1 MIRLNLYKNKRANHA
16 NQGKIYG
23 RAESNKMIGIKELAE
38 HIAEHGTLYTK
49 DVIQGVLGKIAS
61 CIKELTLGGTP
72 VKIDDLCIFR
82 ASVIAS
88 PADDVESFDLNID
101 KTGENGNIKGVRL
114 QCTPTGAC
122 AKANYTASAQL
133 GYSSLAQKVK
143 MGEIQLS
150 DLKGEYVASS
160 SAGGWGDEPL
170 NP

>member
-1 MIRLNLYKNKRANHA
+1 MIRLNFYKNKVAGNK

-23 RAESNKMIGIKELAE
+23 RAESNKMIGIAELAA

-49 DVIQGVLGKIAS
+49 DVIQGVLSKIAS
-61 CIKELTLGGTP
+61 CIKELTLSGTP

-82 ASVIAS
+82 ASVTAK
-88 PADDVESFDLNID
+88 PADDVESFDLS
-101 KTGENGNIKGVRL
+101 KGEEGNIKAVRL

-133 GYSSLAQKVK
+133 GYSTLAQKVK
-143 MGEIQLS
+143 TGEIVLS
-150 DLKGEYVASS
+150 DKKGEYVAT
-160 SAGGWGDEPL
+160 SAGGDGWGDEPL